1 MSEVIELNQHRLLWG
16 DATNK
21 DDVDRL
27 IGDDKVNLL
36 LTDPPYGIDIV
47 KIGGGKSVDKVATPL
62 DHSNERER
70 EQMATNGGAKPPT
83 FRNSRNTA
91 KTRLQRGGGKLH
103 MVKSESPGI
112 VQPRLYKPVIGDDK
126 PFNPQHLLELNVPT
140 ILFGANNYAHELPNN
155 HRWLVW
161 FKKQS
166 LTFKRNNFS
175 DVELCWTNLKG
186 KSCLMYHHSWSG
198 MVRAGDR
205 RIELEERVHPTQKP
219 VGLLKAMIEEFTKE
233 GDVILD
239 LYGGSGSTLI
249 ACELTNRKCLM
260 MELSKDYIDI
270 IQKRYWDF
278 IGKGQTKLM

>member
-1 MSEVIELNQHRLLWG
+1 M
-16 DATNK
+16 
-21 DDVDRL
+21 
-27 IGDDKVNLL
+27 
-36 LTDPPYGIDIV
+36 
-47 KIGGGKSVDKVATPL
+47 GGGRL
-62 DHSNERER
+62 
-70 EQMATNGGAKPPT
+70 PT
-83 FRNSRNTA
+83 
-91 KTRLQRGGGKLH
+91 
-103 MVKSESPGI
+103 VKSESPGV

-126 PFNPQHLLELNVPT
+126 PFNPQHLLDLNVPT

-166 LTFKRNNFS
+166 LSFKRNNFS
-175 DVELCWTNLKG
+175 DVELCWTNLRG

-219 VGLLKAMIEEFTKE
+219 VGLLKAMIEEFTNE
-233 GDVILD
+233 NDVILD